1 MRHLLLTLTVLVL
14 AVVVAADAAATEAR
28 TTIGDGPRPY
38 THFMNAQEA
47 ALCRANGAAGGLS
60 AYFFNPAVIG
70 NLSGVAGQ
78 ATMRMNMKTRNY
90 LPEGADY
97 LDASDDVFL
106 FSQVVAAKRTDMYA
120 LGFGYSSPSYRN
132 LEMAGQQDGAS
143 YEGEFRGSLKFFE
156 LLAAASIG
164 VDGQGTIGLAVGI
177 ANLSERVTETSQR
190 SIRTAEMD
198 GVAASVAMG
207 MTFEAMERLTF
218 GVGYR
223 LSTSID
229 VEGEREE
236 GPGKGTTKTAPVA
249 VGGFRYTPVD
259 NYVLYAS
266 YIHEG
271 WDKATSTFAPYYPP
285 DERADGAES
294 DGERDE
300 FDSALGTAAVGGEG
314 TLMDGRL
321 TVRAGF
327 SMPVGSGPDST
338 DDPEYRK
345 LVPEYAVGFGGT
357 VRFEEYLVET
367 AYVYEQYADGDE
379 SKQAV
384 NHGIYVT
391 VGYEF

>member
-14 AVVVAADAAATEAR
+14 AIVVAADVAATEAR
-28 TTIGDGPRPY
+28 TTIGDVPRTY

-47 ALCRANGAAGGLS
+47 ALCRANVAAGGLS

-78 ATMRMNMKTRNY
+78 ATMRMNLKTRNY
-90 LPEGADY
+90 LPEGDDY
-97 LDASDDVFL
+97 LEASDDVFL

-132 LEMAGQQDGAS
+132 LEVAGRQDGAS

-156 LLAAASIG
+156 VLAAARIG
-164 VDGQGTIGLAVGI
+164 SEGQGTLGVAVGI
-177 ANLSERVTETSQR
+177 ANLSESATETAQR
-190 SIRTAEMD
+190 SIQTTEMD
-198 GVAASVAMG
+198 GIAASVAMG
-207 MTFEAMERLTF
+207 MTFEAMERLIF

-223 LSTSID
+223 WGTSVD
-229 VEGEREE
+229 VEGEWEE
-236 GPGKGTTKTAPVA
+236 GPHKGTTKTAPVA
-249 VGGFRYTPVD
+249 VGGLRYTPAD

-271 WDKATSTFAPYYPP
+271 WDKATSTFASYYPP
-285 DERADGAES
+285 DDRVDGDENT
-294 DGERDE
+294 GERSE

-321 TVRAGF
+321 TLRAGF

-345 LVPEYAVGFGGT
+345 LVPEYATGCGGT
-357 VRFEEYLVET
+357 VRFETYSVE
-367 AYVYEQYADGDE
+367 AAWVREQYADGDE
-379 SKQAV
+379 SAEAV